1 MRDSATPPERFFNFQ
16 LGSDRKIADWGEIVE
31 YFRLLET
38 QSDRIKIIDMG
49 PSTEGRPFLLVIIS
63 SESNLRDLER
73 LRRINLRISDPR
85 GMLEEEAHR
94 LIREGK
100 AIICQSM
107 SLHATEIGGTQ
118 MAPEL
123 AYDLLS
129 REDEEARRIREN
141 VIFLMIPCFN
151 PDGQV
156 MVTEWYNKWLGTEY
170 EGCSLPWLY
179 HKYVGHDNNR
189 DAFMTNMVES
199 KYVASILFRDWIPQ
213 AYVDHHH
220 MGSYGARFYIPP
232 YCEPLHPHADP
243 LVWREHSWYG
253 AHMAYKLEEEGK
265 TGILNGAQFLAWGH
279 LGFHWITNYHNIAG
293 MLTES
298 ASAKLAT
305 PLFVHY
311 SQLRGEGRGV
321 QPDYEPQTN
330 YPHLWPG
337 GWWRL
342 RDVVEQQKIAAWAVL
357 DIAARNRETILKCAH
372 LKAKR
377 QIEGGEKG
385 YPKVIIVPKD
395 QHDPLTLAKFIEKL
409 LVQGIEVMVAKEDF
423 TAEGRSFSRGSYII
437 FLSQPKQGLVKT
449 LLLRTRY
456 PDNIWT
462 RDNEG
467 TPLKPQDTAT
477 DTLAEFMGI
486 KVVPLNE
493 KVEGDFEK
501 ISKPLVED
509 AKVEGESHLGYM
521 MDCRLNDSYTAVNR
535 LLASGAIISRSS
547 KEIEFNGCCFPKGSF
562 IIEGI
567 TSTEIMNLIGNLNI
581 SLYPLNERDDGKKPL
596 KQLRIGVYQRYWGGN
611 IDEGWTR
618 WILEQ
623 FEFPYA
629 TLKDDDFKKGSLKD
643 RFDLIIFPDDKTP
656 FITGE
661 GIEEWWKENRPDM
674 PLPAYPPEYRSGI
687 GKEGVEAIKKFV
699 NDGGTLLAFNN
710 ACDFA
715 IEALNLNVENALSK
729 TSPKT
734 FFCPGSTLHA
744 NVDTDNSLGYGMP
757 KEILI
762 FFWDSPAFRILP
774 SQYNEKYLSVVT
786 YPDSE
791 TLQSGWLIGEE
802 RLKRKSAMIVAH
814 IGEGKAVLIGFR
826 VQHRAQT
833 HGTFKLFFNCLFG

>member
-1 MRDSATPPERFFNFQ
+1 MRDSVTPPEKFFKFQ
-16 LGSDRKIADWGEIVE
+16 LGSDRNIADWGKIVE
-31 YFRLLET
+31 YFKLLEK
-38 QSDRIKIIDMG
+38 QSGRIKVVEMG
-49 PSTEGRPFLLVIIS
+49 SSTEGRPFLLVIIS

-73 LRRINLRISDPR
+73 LRRINLKISDPR
-85 GMLEEEAHR
+85 GVPEEEVEG
-94 LIREGK
+94 LIRVGK
-100 AIICQSM
+100 AVICQSM
-107 SLHATEIGGTQ
+107 SLHATEIGGMQ
-118 MAPEL
+118 MSPEL
-123 AYDLLS
+123 AYDLLT
-129 REDEEARRIREN
+129 REDEEARCIREN

-189 DAFMTNMVES
+189 DAFMMNMVES

-220 MGSYGARFYIPP
+220 MGSYGARFYVPP
-232 YCEPLHPHADP
+232 YCEPIHPYADP

-253 AHMAYKLEEEGK
+253 AHMAYRLEEEGK
-265 TGILNGAQFLAWGH
+265 TGVLNGAQFLAWGH

-305 PLFVHY
+305 PLFIHY
-311 SQLRGEGRGV
+311 SQLKGEGRGV
-321 QPDYEPQTN
+321 QPEYAPQTN
-330 YPHLWPG
+330 YPHLWLG

-342 RDVVEQQKIAAWAVL
+342 RDIVEQQKIAAWAVL
-357 DIAARNRETILKCAH
+357 DLAARNRETVLRSAY

-377 QIEGGEKG
+377 QSEKG
-385 YPKVIIVPKD
+385 EREYPRAIVVPRD
-395 QHDPLTLAKFIEKL
+395 QHDPLTLAKFIERL
-409 LVQGIEVMVAKEDF
+409 IAQGIEVMVAKEYF
-423 TAEGRSFSRGSYII
+423 TAEGMRFLRGSYII
-437 FLSQPKQGLVKT
+437 SLSQPKHGLIKT

-462 RDNEG
+462 RDKDG
-467 TPLKPQDTAT
+467 SPLKPQDTAT

-486 KVVPLNE
+486 RVVPVKE

-501 ISKPLVED
+501 ASKPVIDE
-509 AKVEGESHLGYM
+509 ARVTGESNLGYLI
-521 MDCRLNDSYTAVNR
+521 DCRLNDSFTAVNR
-535 LLASGAIISRSS
+535 LLTSGALVSRSS
-547 KEIEFNGCCFPKGSF
+547 KGMEAGGCSLPKGSF
-562 IIEGI
+562 IIEGMN
-567 TSTEIMNLIGNLNI
+567 SKEIMRIIGNLNI
-581 SLYPLNERDDGKKPL
+581 SIHPLAEGDDGKKQV
-596 KQLRIGVYQRYWGGN
+596 KRLRIGVYQRYWGGN

-623 FEFPYA
+623 FEFPYT
-629 TLKDDDFKKGSLKD
+629 TLKDDEFKKGGLKD

-661 GIEEWWKENRPDM
+661 GVEEWWRENRPEA
-674 PLPAYPPEYRSGI
+674 PFPVYPPEYRGGI
-687 GKEGVEAIKKFV
+687 GKEGVESVKMFV
-699 NDGGTLLAFNN
+699 NEGGYLLAFND

-715 IEALNLNVENALSK
+715 IEALNLDVENVLSK
-729 TSPKT
+729 TSSKT
-734 FFCPGSTLHA
+734 FFCPGSTLRVD
-744 NVDTDNSLGYGMP
+744 VDTDNPLGYGMP
-757 KEILI
+757 REALI

-774 SQYNEKYLSVVT
+774 SQCNEKYVPVVT

-791 TLQSGWLIGEE
+791 LLQSGWLIGEE
-802 RLKRKSAMIVAH
+802 KLKRKAAMILAQ
-814 IGEGKAVLIGFR
+814 IGRGRAVLFGFR